1 MKVVILAAAI
11 LVFGCSDSLNE
22 PTEDVSLD
30 QEFQTLAVL
39 DTIGVELGDST
50 YMFGAIE
57 AVTYDANG
65 NIAVLDMVVGNLR
78 IFSSSGEY
86 IRTIGRRG
94 NAPGEF
100 QRPLGM
106 VLLGNGLLAV
116 MDPWAEGLT
125 GVAPDY
131 AQTGVLIDIH
141 SNVHMG
147 MCAVDSSDIVAL
159 RVLESTPDNSGIPMM
174 IGRYSMS
181 KDPSVIYWQEDYS
194 ITSLEDIS
202 GVMRDFS
209 NLYWTADRNT
219 GDVYIAPYEDNR
231 YLVYRYSPEG
241 VLLNTAEL
249 EVEQVLK
256 TDQEIADE
264 TAYLRARLTALN
276 GRDMGFDIEP
286 YPDRRS
292 ITGLGVN
299 GEGNLW
305 VRRGTHDDAV
315 LDLWTPEGELIQSYI
330 VPGASLSWK
339 FSFCPEGIL
348 ACDGNPEYFQRVFT
362 IENPVME

>member
-1 MKVVILAAAI
+1 
-11 LVFGCSDSLNE
+11 
-22 PTEDVSLD
+22 
-30 QEFQTLAVL
+30 
-39 DTIGVELGDST
+39 
-50 YMFGAIE
+50 
-57 AVTYDANG
+57 
-65 NIAVLDMVVGNLR
+65 
-78 IFSSSGEY
+78 
-86 IRTIGRRG
+86 
-94 NAPGEF
+94 
-100 QRPLGM
+100 M
-106 VLLGNGLLAV
+106 VLLGNDLLAV

-125 GVAPDY
+125 GITPEYD
-131 AQTGVLIDIH
+131 QIGVLIDIH

-147 MCAVDSSDIVAL
+147 MCAVDLSDIVAL
-159 RVLESTPDNSGIPMM
+159 RVLESTSDDPGIPMM

-219 GDVYIAPYEDNR
+219 GNVYIAPYEDNR

-241 VLLNTAEL
+241 VLLNTIEL

-264 TAYLRARLTALN
+264 TIYLRARLTALN

-286 YPDRRS
+286 YLERRS
-292 ITGLGVN
+292 IIGLGISKD
-299 GEGNLW
+299 GNLW

-315 LDLWTPEGELIQSYI
+315 LDLWTPEGELIQSYT
-330 VPGASLSWK
+330 VPGTSLSWK
-339 FSFCPEGIL
+339 FSFCSEGIL
-348 ACDGNPEYFQRVFT
+348 AYDENPEYFQRVFT
-362 IENPVME
+362 IETPAME

>member
-1 MKVVILAAAI
+1 MKSLLLFVLIAL
-11 LVFGCSDSLNE
+11 LTGCSDSEN
-22 PTEDVSLD
+22 VSDSDIIPGEELL
-30 QEFQTLAVL
+30 TLSVS
-39 DTIGVELGDST
+39 DTIGVELGDSI

-57 AVTYDANG
+57 ALMYDANG
-65 NIAVLDMVVGNLR
+65 NIAVLDMGVGNLR
-78 IFSSSGEY
+78 IYSPDGEY

-125 GVAPDY
+125 GITPEY
-131 AQTGVLIDIH
+131 TQTGVLIDIH

-147 MCAVDSSDIVAL
+147 MCAVDSSDFVAL
-159 RVLESTPDNSGIPMM
+159 RVLESNADNPGIPMM

-194 ITSLEDIS
+194 IASLEDIS

-231 YLVYRYSPEG
+231 YLVYRYSSEG
-241 VLLNTAEL
+241 VLLNTIEL
-249 EVEQVLK
+249 EVEQILK
-256 TDQEIADE
+256 TEQELADE
-264 TAYLRARLTALN
+264 AAYLRARLTSLN
-276 GRDMGFDIEP
+276 GRDMGIDIEP
-286 YPDRRS
+286 YANRRS
-292 ITGLGVN
+292 ITGLGVS

-305 VRRGTHDDAV
+305 VRRGTHDNAL
-315 LDLWTPEGELIQSYI
+315 LDLWSPDSELLRSYT
-330 VPGASLSWK
+330 VPGAGLSWK
-339 FSFCPEGIL
+339 FSFSSQGIL
-348 ACDGNPEYFQRVFT
+348 AYDENPEFFQRIF
-362 IENPVME
+362 IISME